1 MKAFIFD
8 FDGVVVDSELYWDK
22 LCLSTYQTF
31 VPSFTEEDDRKLK
44 GRNINDIYQMLVR
57 DFHVRFSKEEYLGY
71 LESMTN
77 EIYGELTQLLPG
89 IRELVALLQSWN
101 IPTAIASSGER
112 RWIERTLE
120 RLEMTDTFFPIV
132 TAADVGIGKPDP
144 AVYVETARQMGI
156 SPADCVA
163 LEDSSNGALA
173 AKAAG
178 MYCIGLHHKEGYN
191 QNLDMTDKQI
201 QRIEEITEEVL
212 RGL

>member
-8 FDGVVVDSELYWDK
+8 FDGVIVDSELYWDK
-22 LCLSTYQTF
+22 LCLPTYQTF

-57 DFHVRFSKEEYLGY
+57 DFQVTFSKEEYLGY

-77 EIYGELTQLLPG
+77 DIYGELAQLLPG
-89 IRELVALLQSWN
+89 IRELVTTLQTWN

-112 RWIERTLE
+112 RWIEHSLE
-120 RLEMTDTFFPIV
+120 RLNMANTFSPII

-144 AVYVETARQMGI
+144 AVYLETARQMGI

-163 LEDSSNGALA
+163 LEDSTNGALS

-178 MYCIGLHHKEGYN
+178 MYCIGLHHKEGYS
-191 QNLDMTDKQI
+191 QDLEMTDMQI
-201 QRIEEITEEVL
+201 SSINELTEEIL
-212 RGL
+212 KRL